1 MRKFVLLPVLL
12 LVYGMIA
19 FSLSSYQRQRPLSI
33 KLGYTPPADAIRLL
47 VGEHKYSVAAM
58 NIIRV
63 LFYYGTFSEEYS
75 NRLEVAPD
83 YGRMYGA
90 LVQSI
95 KLDPYNMDAYYFA
108 QASFTWE
115 LGRIKE
121 VNKILEHGMKY
132 RTDDYQLPFWIG
144 FNSAF
149 FLKDY
154 KTAAKYMRKAAELS
168 ESTLF
173 TNLAAR
179 YFYEAKQEDL
189 GIIYLDGMIRG
200 AKDEKIRHRFQLRR
214 DALVAVKQLQEAVDL
229 YQVRRGRNPENLK
242 DLVEVGLLASIPVD
256 PYGGSYFLD
265 ASGRV
270 KSSSQFVL
278 KSKESVTP

>member
-1 MRKFVLLPVLL
+1 MKRFVVLPLL
-12 LVYGMIA
+12 LLIYGMIA
-19 FSLSSYQRQRPLSI
+19 FSLSSYLQQRPLSI
-33 KLGYTPPADAIRLL
+33 KLGYTPPADAIQLL
-47 VGEHKYSVAAM
+47 AGEHKYSIAAM

-75 NRLEVAPD
+75 NRLDEVPD
-83 YGRMYGA
+83 YGRMYEA

-115 LGRIKE
+115 LGRIRE
-121 VNKILEHGMKY
+121 VNKILEYGMKY
-132 RTDDYQLPFWIG
+132 RTDNYRLPFWIG

-154 KTAAKYMRKAAELS
+154 KTAAKYMQKAAEIS
-168 ESTLF
+168 ASTLF

-214 DALVAVKQLQEAVDL
+214 DALVAVKKLQEVVDI
-229 YQVRRGRNPENLK
+229 YWVRRGIYPENLE
-242 DLVEVGLLASIPVD
+242 DLVGMGLLASIPVD
-256 PYGGSYFLD
+256 PYGGSYSLD
-265 ASGRV
+265 ISGRV
-270 KSSSQFVL
+270 KSSSQFIL
-278 KSKESVTP
+278 KSKKTVAP

>member
-1 MRKFVLLPVLL
+1 VRRFGVLL
-12 LVYGMIA
+12 LLLLFYGMIA
-19 FSLSSYQRQRPLSI
+19 FSLSLYLQQRPLSI
-33 KLGYTPPADAIRLL
+33 KLGYSPPADAIRLL
-47 VGEHKYSVAAM
+47 AGEHKYSIAAM
-58 NIIRV
+58 NVIRV
-63 LFYYGTFSEEYS
+63 LFYYGTFSEEYR
-75 NRLEVAPD
+75 NRLDELPD
-83 YGRMYGA
+83 YGRMYET

-95 KLDPYNMDAYYFA
+95 KLDPYNMDTYYFA

-121 VNKILEHGMKY
+121 VNKILEYGMKY
-132 RTDDYQLPFWIG
+132 RTDNYQLPFWIG

-168 ESTLF
+168 ASTLF

-179 YFYEAKQEDL
+179 YFYEAKQDDL

-214 DALVAVKQLQEAVDL
+214 DALVAVKKLQEVVDL
-229 YQVRRGRNPENLK
+229 YQVRSGSYPENLK
-242 DLVEVGLLASIPVD
+242 ELVKKDLLTSIPVD

-265 ASGRV
+265 SSGRV
-270 KSSSQFVL
+270 KSSSQFIL
-278 KSKESVTP
+278 KSKKSVSP